1 MSEQKTPEELQLLRN
16 KFQDDYQMFFGLDE
30 YFKWKGEEMFERWTV
45 LKKAL
50 LHQNWYRI
58 RDVLVRLQYMP
69 NSNDT
74 HIKSWTNTLLR
85 EHLDVEV
92 KPQMVFT
99 LIRKWM
105 SDDKLMTRACRFMN
119 YFAEKAEH
127 AGAAIVHIPDLNDFL
142 SKGQIRSKLWLIEEL
157 KNIIGDKPMGN
168 VMFYGGW
175 YNFVA
180 HFLFENDVNKIYSID
195 MENNVHNP
203 CKRLYT
209 EEVEQDRFFTK
220 NINVNLIK
228 WKDDFLA
235 TFPASQWPKDLDTCE
250 YYDIDKIDILINTSC
265 EHMDNTWFE
274 NLPDGTFVVL
284 QQNDY
289 FDNEQHINCC
299 NNLQE
304 VKNKY
309 PMREILYEGELD
321 THLYNRFM
329 LIGRK

>member
-1 MSEQKTPEELQLLRN
+1 MSNNKTQEELQLLRN
-16 KFQDDYQMFFGLDE
+16 QFENEYQMFYGLDE
-30 YFKWKGEEMFERWTV
+30 YFKWKGKEHFEQWTV

-58 RDVLVRLQYMP
+58 RDVLVRLQSLP

-74 HIKSWTNTLLR
+74 HMKSWTNTLLR

-92 KPQMVFT
+92 KTQMVFT

-105 SDDKLMTRACRFMN
+105 NDDQFMSRACKFIN
-119 YFAEKAEH
+119 YFAEQ
-127 AGAAIVHIPDLNDFL
+127 AALKGDALYVPDLNDFL
-142 SKGQIRSKLWLIEEL
+142 SKGQIKSKLWLIEEL
-157 KNIIGDKPMGN
+157 KNVLGDKPFGN

-180 HFLFENDVNKIYSID
+180 HFLFECNVDKIYSID
-195 MENNVHNP
+195 MENSVQRP

-209 EEVEQDRFFTK
+209 EEVDQDRFFSK
-220 NINVNLIK
+220 VINVNLIK
-228 WKDDFLA
+228 WEDDFLA
-235 TFPASQWPKDLDTCE
+235 TFPASQEPDDIDTCE
-250 YYDIDKIDILINTSC
+250 YFDIDKIDILINTSC

-284 QQNDY
+284 HQNDY

-299 NNLQE
+299 KNLQE

-309 PMREILYEGELD
+309 PMREIFYEGELD

-329 LIGRK
+329 LIGIK